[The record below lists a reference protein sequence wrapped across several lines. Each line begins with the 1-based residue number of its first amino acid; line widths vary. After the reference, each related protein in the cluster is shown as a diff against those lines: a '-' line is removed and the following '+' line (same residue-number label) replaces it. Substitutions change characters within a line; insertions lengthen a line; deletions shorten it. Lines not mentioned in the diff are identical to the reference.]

1 MILKKQCKLGNLFD
15 HSYLLHEVTDF
26 TEVNIIYSLYSQV

>member
-1 MILKKQCKLGNLFD
+1 MKVGNLFD
-15 HSYLLHEVTDF
+15 HMYLLHEVIDF